1 MQGKRRQQ
9 RLAGFEDDT
18 QVPSTEGGQA
28 AAGGPN
34 AGSPLRSATSL
45 EGALE
50 GALEGKSVY
59 ALDAHSLIYQVF
71 HALPEMSGPAGQPV
85 GAIYGFLRDVLEILE
100 RRKPDYLLCAFD
112 APGPTFRHA
121 LYEPYKAQRSEMPQ
135 DLQLQI
141 PNIMRF
147 LAAMAIPVLSVAGY
161 EADDVLATVARRTER
176 LGGDCYLVT
185 NDKDCR
191 QLINDRIKLY
201 NIRKGQVIDA
211 AAVETQWGIRPD
223 QVVDFQAMW
232 GDATDNVPGIPGI
245 GQKTAAQLLAQY
257 DTLEGILAHVRE
269 LPRPKQRESIE
280 GARELVLVSRQLVR
294 LDDDVPLDIDWSAAH
309 VGGMDVQAV
318 WDLCAE
324 FGFQT
329 LPQRLTGL
337 TVSGA
342 PARWTTQY
350 ETVATPEQLAALV
363 STLSQQTRI
372 AIDTETT
379 STHARAARLVGCSF
393 AWQPG
398 RAVYVPMRAP
408 AGEPRLDAAQA
419 LTALR
424 PILED
429 PQIAK
434 VGQNLKYDLIV
445 LRNAGLQ
452 LRGVAFDTMVADYLL
467 APGERSHT
475 MDDLAKRYLNH
486 DTIKIRDLIGTGK
499 SQRQMDEVP
508 VALVTDYA
516 AQDADVPWRLA
527 QILEE
532 RLSQEGLDQL
542 FYTLEMPLVEVLA
555 EMEYHGIR
563 IDVPLLARLSQQ
575 AAQRL
580 AMLEEEIH
588 AAAGTRFNIDSPRQL
603 ARILFDDLGL
613 RVVKRTRTGPS
624 TDADVLSQLASEH
637 PLPAKIIEYRQ
648 QAKLKSTYIDALPQ
662 LVHPETGRVH
672 TSFKQDVAATGR
684 LSSTDPN
691 LQNIPVRTR
700 EGREIRAAF
709 VPGEPGWKLL
719 CADYSQIELRV
730 LAHFSQDAAL
740 LRAFAED
747 RDIHAQVASQV
758 NNVPLSQVTPD
769 QRRAAKAI
777 NFGIIYGQSAFGLAA
792 ALAIEKDE
800 AAVFIDRYFNEYPG
814 VEVFLNQVLADC
826 WKNGYVTTALGRRRA
841 IQGVRDPAK
850 RAGTRQRTMPERI
863 AINTVIQGT
872 AADLIKQ
879 AMTQVYHRLRR
890 DQLRAR
896 MLLQIHD
903 ELVFEVPAD
912 ELDQLSQLVVQEMTG
927 VGRLS
932 VPLRVDI
939 KAGANWADCE
949 PLG

>member
-1 MQGKRRQQ
+1 
-9 RLAGFEDDT
+9 
-18 QVPSTEGGQA
+18 
-28 AAGGPN
+28 
-34 AGSPLRSATSL
+34 
-45 EGALE
+45 
-50 GALEGKSVY
+50 
-59 ALDAHSLIYQVF
+59 
-71 HALPEMSGPAGQPV
+71 
-85 GAIYGFLRDVLEILE
+85 
-100 RRKPDYLLCAFD
+100 
-112 APGPTFRHA
+112 
-121 LYEPYKAQRSEMPQ
+121 
-135 DLQLQI
+135 
-141 PNIMRF
+141 
-147 LAAMAIPVLSVAGY
+147 
-161 EADDVLATVARRTER
+161 
-176 LGGDCYLVT
+176 
-185 NDKDCR
+185 
-191 QLINDRIKLY
+191 
-201 NIRKGQVIDA
+201 
-211 AAVETQWGIRPD
+211 
-223 QVVDFQAMW
+223 
-232 GDATDNVPGIPGI
+232 
-245 GQKTAAQLLAQY
+245 
-257 DTLEGILAHVRE
+257 
-269 LPRPKQRESIE
+269 
-280 GARELVLVSRQLVR
+280 
-294 LDDDVPLDIDWSAAH
+294 
-309 VGGMDVQAV
+309 
-318 WDLCAE
+318 
-324 FGFQT
+324 
-329 LPQRLTGL
+329 
-337 TVSGA
+337 
-342 PARWTTQY
+342 
-350 ETVATPEQLAALV
+350 
-363 STLSQQTRI
+363 
-372 AIDTETT
+372 
-379 STHARAARLVGCSF
+379 
-393 AWQPG
+393 
-398 RAVYVPMRAP
+398 
-408 AGEPRLDAAQA
+408 
-419 LTALR
+419 
-424 PILED
+424 
-429 PQIAK
+429 
-434 VGQNLKYDLIV
+434 
-445 LRNAGLQ
+445 
-452 LRGVAFDTMVADYLL
+452 
-467 APGERSHT
+467 
-475 MDDLAKRYLNH
+475 
-486 DTIKIRDLIGTGK
+486 
-499 SQRQMDEVP
+499 
-508 VALVTDYA
+508 
-516 AQDADVPWRLA
+516 
-527 QILEE
+527 
-532 RLSQEGLDQL
+532 
-542 FYTLEMPLVEVLA
+542 LEMPLVEVLA